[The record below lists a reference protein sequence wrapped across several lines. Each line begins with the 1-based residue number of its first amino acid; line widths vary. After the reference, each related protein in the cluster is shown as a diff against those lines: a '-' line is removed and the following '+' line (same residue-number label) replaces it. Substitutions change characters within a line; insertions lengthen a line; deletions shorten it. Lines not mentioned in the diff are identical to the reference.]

1 MNIEHGAA
9 GQQGRGLRGSRLPW
23 ARSGAG
29 AYPGACEGW
38 NGKSC
43 FSCSV
48 SLCWGPDVNCGGNCG
63 MLQPPTAS
71 REILTWRIPR
81 QRRGPMGPVSVKLPA
96 ADGNHAGRRRYR
108 ALTAKMALGQQQDR
122 ASQSRQ
128 EQATNSNG
136 FHISSPHQVLIS
148 SCLVRP
154 DRKQA
159 ACQKKGAQVID
170 NSALR
175 KGAKR
180 QFGAMGGQRRARL
193 SQSSQPTVV
202 KRLIFPISAPLELP
216 PGAGVR
222 PRQQHGIK
230 GDQQVQDSQHDDH
243 GGLPMS
249 AKALGKGCVCQVPG
263 IQRGPDRDHRP
274 DHPPGTGGPNRGQNV
289 RRNCDEEKENAP
301 RHDLYGSVCFHG
313 RCLLRARLHSIMSR
327 LRRASGSALAAV
339 PKSEHMH

>member
-136 FHISSPHQVLIS
+136 FHDLSPYRFLIAS
-148 SCLVRP
+148 HALIESKRDAKKSARKSLIIRSCER
-154 DRKQA
+154 
-159 ACQKKGAQVID
+159 AQ
-170 NSALR
+170 R
-175 KGAKR
+175 
-180 QFGAMGGQRRARL
+180 
-193 SQSSQPTVV
+193 
-202 KRLIFPISAPLELP
+202 
-216 PGAGVR
+216 
-222 PRQQHGIK
+222 
-230 GDQQVQDSQHDDH
+230 DSLAQW
-243 GGLPMS
+243 
-249 AKALGKGCVCQVPG
+249 A
-263 IQRGPDRDHRP
+263 
-274 DHPPGTGGPNRGQNV
+274 GTG
-289 RRNCDEEKENAP
+289 AP
-301 RHDLYGSVCFHG
+301 GCHNPAN
-313 RCLLRARLHSIMSR
+313 LLL
-327 LRRASGSALAAV
+327 
-339 PKSEHMH
+339 